1 MLPYKVAVWR
11 QFSHQQMCAF
21 LRDWPVNRLR
31 MNVIKAGLTAFTA
44 FGGQYILA
52 PLARGEG
59 VIFTLHHVKPSSTNP
74 FQPNRILEIQ
84 PDFLRLVV
92 HRARRA
98 GYEFIPIGEVPER
111 LANPKSRPFAV
122 LTFDDGYRDN
132 LQHAYPVLKE
142 MECPFTIYVATS
154 MPDGSAKLWWRVL
167 EAIINKTDE
176 LNFVVDGQPQQVA
189 SATRDEKYS
198 AYEQVYWWL
207 RHKADTERCSIIR
220 ELAVR
225 YGVDIAAITNFAA
238 LSWDEIQV
246 LAQDSIVTIGA
257 HTVSHPNLARLDAR
271 AAQAEM
277 ANSVDILA
285 SYLDKAPR
293 HFAYPFGDPTS
304 AAQREFGM
312 AADLGFETGVTTRPG
327 VLYREHANHLTAL
340 PRISLNGDFQARR
353 YLDAFLSGVPSLL
366 FNKMRR
372 LNVA

>member
-1 MLPYKVAVWR
+1 
-11 QFSHQQMCAF
+11 
-21 LRDWPVNRLR
+21 
-31 MNVIKAGLTAFTA
+31 MNVIKAGLTAFAA
-44 FGGQYILA
+44 FGGPYVLA
-52 PLARGEG
+52 PLARGAG
-59 VIFTLHHVKPSSTNP
+59 VIFTLHHVKPASGNL

-92 HRARRA
+92 KRARRA

-111 LANPKSRPFAV
+111 LANPGAKPFAV

-142 MECPFTIYVATS
+142 MECPFTIYIATG
-154 MPDGSAKLWWRVL
+154 MPDGSAELWWRIL

-176 LNFVVDGQPQQVA
+176 LNFIVDGQPQQVA
-189 SATRDEKYS
+189 CATREEKYS

-207 RHKADTERCSIIR
+207 RHKADKERRDIIR

-225 YGVDIAAITNFAA
+225 YKVDIAAITQFAA

-257 HTVSHPNLARLDAR
+257 HTVSHPNLARLDPR
-271 AAQAEM
+271 GAQSEM

-304 AAQREFGM
+304 AGQREFDIAKDM
-312 AADLGFETGVTTRPG
+312 GFETAVTTRPG
-327 VLYREHANHLTAL
+327 VLYAEHTEHSMAL
-340 PRISLNGDFQARR
+340 PRISLNGDFQSAR
-353 YLDAFLSGVPSLL
+353 YLDAFLSGFPSLV
-366 FNKMRR
+366 FNRGRK